1 MGDRRGCL
9 RFRDNE
15 LILCKDSIL
24 IFSIKAEEVASMK
37 RGLVV
42 ALALLFTVASVGSAV
57 AQGVFE
63 ELKIEFGKKLALA
76 KSQKFSGQVVS
87 HDVLCHCLVVKMK
100 SGKTLVLNDDYAE
113 FMQGYNQ
120 AKGLKIGSQVVGE
133 YKTVDSIDYATTL
146 AYADDAATTKAPAK
160 KAAPPRTAPPAVTTP
175 GK

>member
-1 MGDRRGCL
+1 
-9 RFRDNE
+9 
-15 LILCKDSIL
+15 
-24 IFSIKAEEVASMK
+24 MK

-42 ALALLFTVASVGSAV
+42 ALALLFTAACVGSV
-57 AQGVFE
+57 LAQGFE
-63 ELKIEFGKKLALA
+63 ELKIEFGKKLGLA

-113 FMQGYNQ
+113 FMQEYNK

-146 AYADDAATTKAPAK
+146 AYADDAPATKAPAK
-160 KAAPPRTAPPAVTTP
+160 KAAPPRTAPPADKTP